1 MKGTAGGAPPP
12 SGVYV
17 PGSSG
22 GATFTI
28 QQEDIRGVLQMLV
41 QLGKSTSTQ
50 AGDPPAMFQQRLT
63 TMPMRAQTL
72 LYNALAGLAAQAPA
86 DQPDQ
91 PMLLK
96 LAQHIAIR
104 FALESYERGEVRVNA
119 VKQMFESLNQ
129 EIDSLRRVIGAH
141 EDRLSQAGVKYESHV
156 QLMTQFFWEEVPE
169 EKKKEVLL
177 TGEAWCVPSR
187 NVRQYIEE
195 LRKQGN
201 KETII
206 KVLRNY
212 VNCIALEDPEARR
225 ETALGLPDLADLLM
239 GEVADLLLECLEVVG
254 KQLAVEEKPELQTLI
269 GAAFVRLS
277 QAAASLHSFPAM
289 IKSLDL
295 VEEVEKSRP
304 GSGQNLFSRIGVEN
318 RIPEFIEEGLR
329 EESIPE
335 GLSELL
341 KRTPRPAI
349 EQLAVRFSRAGFRED
364 VELLLRMARELGET
378 GAAFLRDVLRAG
390 PPPQA
395 VETVGLLAR
404 LDPEALEVWLPPKV
418 GEWQRSFHDR
428 VIRQIAAADSSH
440 RCRLLLIM
448 FDQLDPLVKP
458 LALDEIGLSGDSAAV
473 PLLMDLAGGNLPP
486 ESSPYLRIKA
496 IEGLSRLRAAEATPI
511 LRKIVET
518 RQMFRWS
525 FPAELRVVALQA
537 LEKLDPDFVKSF
549 FPKSGVEAGEFTI
562 ATPLEEPMSSCLRQR
577 RYARLKLSRPLP
589 LVTTN
594 LRENQKLETTSMNL
608 GGGIATCERYLTPG
622 TLIQIKFTSAMKSMK
637 ATAFVRD
644 SRSQMMGFEIVD
656 MDFEER
662 YKLRR
667 LLADLAGVTPPT
679 SPKSRSRRRDRAVA
693 KVQTPTA
700 EPAPIPPAAS
710 APAAAPTAP
719 AAPAVPAKT
728 KES

>member
-1 MKGTAGGAPPP
+1 
-12 SGVYV
+12 V
-17 PGSSG
+17 PGSSS

-41 QLGKSTSTQ
+41 QLGKSSTGGQ
-50 AGDPPAMFQQRLT
+50 GGDQPAMFQQRLT
-63 TMPMRAQTL
+63 TMPIRAQTL
-72 LYNALAGLAAQAPA
+72 LYNALAGLAAQATT

-129 EIDSLRRVIGAH
+129 EIDALRRVIGAH
-141 EDRLSQAGVKYESHV
+141 EERMGQAGVKYESHV
-156 QLMTQFFWEEVPE
+156 QLMTQFFWEEVPA
-169 EKKKEVLL
+169 EKKREVLL

-187 NVRQYIEE
+187 NIRQYIEE
-195 LRKQGN
+195 LRKKDD
-201 KETII
+201 KETIA

-212 VNCIALEDPEARR
+212 VQCISQEDPEARR
-225 ETALGLPDLADLLM
+225 ETALGLPEVADLLM
-239 GEVADLLLECLEVVG
+239 GQSPELLLESIEVVG

-269 GAAFVRLS
+269 GAAFIRLS
-277 QAAASLHSFPAM
+277 QAAATLHSFPAM
-289 IKSLDL
+289 IKCLDL
-295 VEEVEKSRP
+295 VEEVEKARQ
-304 GSGQNLFSRIGVEN
+304 GSGQNLLARMGVEN
-318 RIPEFIEEGLR
+318 RIPELIEEALR
-329 EESIPE
+329 DEAVPE
-335 GLSELL
+335 GLTELL
-341 KRTPRPAI
+341 KRVPGPAI

-364 VELLLRMARELGET
+364 VDLLLQMARGLGET
-378 GAAFLRDVLRAG
+378 GAAFLRDVLRSG

-404 LDPEALEVWLPPKV
+404 LDPETLELWLPGKI

-428 VIRQIAAADSSH
+428 VVRQIAAADSTH
-440 RCRLLLIM
+440 RCRLLLTM
-448 FDQLDPLVKP
+448 FEKLDPLVKP
-458 LALDEIGLSGDSAAV
+458 LALDEVGLSGEVAAV
-473 PLLMDLAGGNLPP
+473 PLLLELAGGNPP
-486 ESSPYLRIKA
+486 AVSPYLTIKA
-496 IEGLSRLRAAEATPI
+496 IECLSRLRAAEATPI

-525 FPAELRVVALQA
+525 YPMELRIVALQA
-537 LEKLDPDFVKSF
+537 LEKLDPDFVKAF
-549 FPKSGVEAGEFTI
+549 FPKSGVEAGEFAI
-562 ATPLEEPMSSCLRQR
+562 AAPLEEPISSCLRQR

-622 TLIQIKFTSAMKSMK
+622 TLIQVKFTAGMKSMR

-656 MDFEER
+656 IDLEER
-662 YKLRR
+662 LKLRR
-667 LLADLAGVTPPT
+667 VLADLAGVTPPT
-679 SPKSRSRRRDRAVA
+679 SPKSRSRRRDRGV
-693 KVQTPTA
+693 
-700 EPAPIPPAAS
+700 
-710 APAAAPTAP
+710 AAPKSTP
-719 AAPAVPAKT
+719 
-728 KES
+728 SSS

>member
-1 MKGTAGGAPPP
+1 MWAAAATAGLSVDVKGTKGTGPPP

-17 PGSSG
+17 PGSSS

-28 QQEDIRGVLQMLV
+28 AQEDIRGVLQMLV
-41 QLGKSTSTQ
+41 QLGKSTSAPTGG
-50 AGDPPAMFQQRLT
+50 AEPAMFQQRLT
-63 TMPMRAQTL
+63 TMPVRAQTL
-72 LYNALAGLAAQAPA
+72 LYNALAGLAAQAPT

-96 LAQHIAIR
+96 LAQHISIR

-129 EIDSLRRVIGAH
+129 EIEALRRVIGSH
-141 EDRLSQAGVKYESHV
+141 EERLAQSGVKYESHV
-156 QLMTQFFWEEVPE
+156 QLMTQFFWEEVPD

-195 LRKQGN
+195 LKKRGD
-201 KETII
+201 KETIG

-212 VNCIALEDPEARR
+212 VNCISLQDPEARR
-225 ETALGLPDLADLLM
+225 ETALGLPNLADLLM
-239 GEVADLLLECLEVVG
+239 GETSDLLLEAIEIVG
-254 KQLAVEEKPELQTLI
+254 KQVAVEEKPELQTLI

-295 VEEVEKSRP
+295 VEDVEKARP
-304 GSGQNLFSRIGVEN
+304 GAGQNLISRMGVEN
-318 RIPEFIEEGLR
+318 RIPEFIEEALR
-329 EESIPE
+329 DETLPE
-335 GLSELL
+335 GLADLL
-341 KRTPRPAI
+341 KRAPRPAI
-349 EQLAVRFSRAGFRED
+349 EHLAVRFSRAGFRED
-364 VELLLRMARELGET
+364 VDLLLRMARELGET
-378 GAAFLRDVLRAG
+378 GVAFLRDVLRAG

-395 VETVGLLAR
+395 VESVGLLAR
-404 LDPEALEVWLPPKV
+404 LDPETLELWLPPKV

-428 VIRQIAAADSSH
+428 VVRQIAAADSSH
-440 RCRLLLIM
+440 RCRLLLTM

-458 LALDEIGLSGDSAAV
+458 LALDEVGLSGDAVAV
-473 PLLMDLAGGNLPP
+473 PMLQELAGGNLPTG
-486 ESSPYLRIKA
+486 SSPYLRIKA
-496 IEGLSRLRAAEATPI
+496 IESLSRLRAVQAEPL

-525 FPAELRVVALQA
+525 HPAELRIVALQA
-537 LEKLDPDFVKSF
+537 LEKLDPEFVKRF
-549 FPKSGVEAGEFTI
+549 FPKSGIEAGEFAI
-562 ATPLEEPMSSCLRQR
+562 ATPLEEPTSSVLRQR

-622 TLIQIKFTSAMKSMK
+622 TLIQIKFTSAMKSMR

-656 MDFEER
+656 IDFEER

-667 LLADLAGVTPPT
+667 VLADLAGVTPPT

-693 KVQTPTA
+693 TA
-700 EPAPIPPAAS
+700 PS
-710 APAAAPTAP
+710 APPPPKTP
-719 AAPAVPAKT
+719 AN
-728 KES
+728 

>member
-1 MKGTAGGAPPP
+1 MDVKGTSGAAAPN

-17 PGSSG
+17 PGSAS

-28 QQEDIRGVLQMLV
+28 AQEDIRGVLQMLV
-41 QLGKSTSTQ
+41 QLGKSTSGGPGG
-50 AGDPPAMFQQRLT
+50 AEPAMFQQRLT
-63 TMPMRAQTL
+63 TMPMRAQTM

-129 EIDSLRRVIGAH
+129 EIDALRRVIGAH
-141 EDRLSQAGVKYESHV
+141 EERMSGSGVKYESHV
-156 QLMTQFFWEEVPE
+156 QLMTQFFWEEVPD
-169 EKKKEVLL
+169 EKKRDVLL

-187 NVRQYIEE
+187 NVRAYVEE
-195 LRKQGN
+195 LRRKGD
-201 KETII
+201 KETAT

-212 VNCIALEDPEARR
+212 VNCIAQEDSEARR
-225 ETALGLPDLADLLM
+225 ETALGLPDVADMLM
-239 GEVADLLLECLEVVG
+239 GEKPEFLLDSIEIVG
-254 KQLAVEEKPELQTLI
+254 KQLAAEEKPELQTLI

-289 IKSLDL
+289 IKTLDL
-295 VEEVEKSRP
+295 VEEVEKARP
-304 GSGQNLFSRIGVEN
+304 GSGQNLFARIGVEN
-318 RIPEFIEEGLR
+318 RIPEFIEEALR
-329 EESIPE
+329 EEKVME
-335 GLSELL
+335 GLTDLL
-341 KRTPRPAI
+341 KRAPKPAI
-349 EQLAVRFSRAGFRED
+349 EHLAVRFSRAGFRED
-364 VELLLRMARELGET
+364 VDLLLRMARELGEA
-378 GAAFLRDVLRAG
+378 GVAFLRDVLRGG

-395 VETVGLLAR
+395 VESVGLLAR
-404 LDPEALEVWLPPKV
+404 LDPETLELWLPPKI

-428 VIRQIAAADSSH
+428 VVRQIAAADSTH
-440 RCRLLLIM
+440 RCRLLLTM

-458 LALDEIGLSGDSAAV
+458 LALDEVGLSGETMAI
-473 PLLMDLAGGNLPP
+473 PMLLDLANGNIPTGAT
-486 ESSPYLRIKA
+486 PYLRIKA
-496 IEGLSRLRAAEATPI
+496 IECLSRLRAAEAEPM

-525 FPAELRVVALQA
+525 HPQELRIVAMQA
-537 LEKLDPDFVKSF
+537 LEKLDPEFTKAF
-549 FPKSGVEAGEFTI
+549 FSKSGIEAGEFAI
-562 ATPLEEPMSSCLRQR
+562 ATPLEEPTSSVLRQR

-622 TLIQIKFTSAMKSMK
+622 TLIQIKFSATMKSIK

-656 MDFEER
+656 IEYEER

-667 LLADLAGVTPPT
+667 VLADLAGVTPPT
-679 SPKSRSRRRDRAVA
+679 SPKSRSRRRDRSVA
-693 KVQTPTA
+693 TKTSTPPTPQTPQ
-700 EPAPIPPAAS
+700 AP
-710 APAAAPTAP
+710 
-719 AAPAVPAKT
+719 PAVPQG
-728 KES
+728 

>member
-1 MKGTAGGAPPP
+1 MWAAAATAGLAVDVKGTTGTAPPP

-41 QLGKSTSTQ
+41 QLGKSTTGQ
-50 AGDPPAMFQQRLT
+50 AGGDQPAMFQQRLT

-72 LYNALAGLAAQAPA
+72 LYNALSGLAAQATT

-129 EIDSLRRVIGAH
+129 EIDALRKVIGAH
-141 EDRLSQAGVKYESHV
+141 EERMSSTGVKYESHV

-177 TGEAWCVPSR
+177 TGEAWCVPSQ
-187 NVRQYIEE
+187 NIRQYIEE
-195 LRKQGN
+195 LRKKGD
-201 KETII
+201 KETIV

-212 VNCIALEDPEARR
+212 VNCITLEDPEARR
-225 ETALGLPDLADLLM
+225 ETALGLPDMADLLM
-239 GEVADLLLECLEVVG
+239 GDVSDMLLESIEVVG
-254 KQLAVEEKPELQTLI
+254 KQLAVEEKPELHTLI

-277 QAAASLHSFPAM
+277 QAAASLHSFPSM
-289 IKSLDL
+289 IKALDL

-304 GSGQNLFSRIGVEN
+304 GAGQNLFSRIGVEN

-335 GLSELL
+335 GLGELL
-341 KRTPRPAI
+341 KRAPRPAI

-378 GAAFLRDVLRAG
+378 GAAFLRDVLRSG
-390 PPPQA
+390 TPPQA
-395 VETVGLLAR
+395 VESVGLLAR

-428 VIRQIAAADSSH
+428 VIRQIAAADSAH
-440 RCRLLLIM
+440 RCRLLLTM

-458 LALDEIGLSGDSAAV
+458 LALDEVGLSGDATAV
-473 PLLMDLAGGNLPP
+473 PMLLELAAGNLPP
-486 ESSPYLRIKA
+486 ESAPYLRIKA
-496 IEGLSRLRAAEATPI
+496 IEGLSRLRATDAIPI

-525 FPAELRVVALQA
+525 YPAELRVVALQA
-537 LEKLDPDFVKSF
+537 LEKLDQDFVKNF
-549 FPKSGVEAGEFTI
+549 FPKSGIEAGEFAI

-622 TLIQIKFTSAMKSMK
+622 TLIQIKFSSAMKSMK

-656 MDFEER
+656 MDLEER
-662 YKLRR
+662 FKLRR
-667 LLADLAGVTPPT
+667 VLADLAGVTPPT
-679 SPKSRSRRRDRAVA
+679 SPKSRSRRRDRKVA
-693 KVQTPTA
+693 TVQSTTA
-700 EPAPIPPAAS
+700 
-710 APAAAPTAP
+710 TP
-719 AAPAVPAKT
+719 AAPPHATPPKP

>member
-1 MKGTAGGAPPP
+1 MWAAAATAGLAVDVKGTTGGAQPP

-17 PGSSG
+17 PGSSA

-41 QLGKSTSTQ
+41 QLGKSTTGQ
-50 AGDPPAMFQQRLT
+50 AGGAEPAMFQQRLT

-72 LYNALAGLAAQAPA
+72 LYNALAGLAAQATT

-129 EIDSLRRVIGAH
+129 EIEALRKVIGAH
-141 EDRLSQAGVKYESHV
+141 EERMALSGVKYESHV

-169 EKKKEVLL
+169 EKKREVLL

-187 NVRQYIEE
+187 NIRQYIEE
-195 LRKQGN
+195 LRKKGD
-201 KETII
+201 KETIT

-212 VNCIALEDPEARR
+212 VNCIGLEDSEARR
-225 ETALGLPDLADLLM
+225 ETALGLPDLADLMM
-239 GEVADLLLECLEVVG
+239 GEVSNLLLESIEVVG
-254 KQLAVEEKPELQTLI
+254 KQVAVEEKPELQTLI

-295 VEEVEKSRP
+295 VEEVEKTRP
-304 GSGQNLFSRIGVEN
+304 GAGQNLFSRIGVEN

-335 GLSELL
+335 GLTELL
-341 KRTPRPAI
+341 KRAPRPAI

-364 VELLLRMARELGET
+364 VDLLLRMARELGET
-378 GAAFLRDVLRAG
+378 GVAFLRDVLRSG

-404 LDPEALEVWLPPKV
+404 LDPEALELWLSPKV

-428 VIRQIAAADSSH
+428 VIRQIAAADSTH
-440 RCRLLLIM
+440 RCRLLLTM

-458 LALDEIGLSGDSAAV
+458 LALDEVGLSGEAAAV
-473 PLLMDLAGGNLPP
+473 PMLMEMAAGNLPA
-486 ESSPYLRIKA
+486 ESAPYLRIKA
-496 IEGLSRLRAAEATPI
+496 IESLSRLRAADSIPI

-525 FPAELRVVALQA
+525 YPAELRIVSLQA
-537 LEKLDPDFVKSF
+537 LEKLDPDFVKNF
-549 FPKSGVEAGEFTI
+549 FPRSGIEAGEFAI
-562 ATPLEEPMSSCLRQR
+562 AIPLEEPMSSCLRQR

-622 TLIQIKFTSAMKSMK
+622 TLIQIKFTQAMKSIK
-637 ATAFVRD
+637 AAAFVRD

-656 MDFEER
+656 IDLEER
-662 YKLRR
+662 HKLRR
-667 LLADLAGVTPPT
+667 VLADLAGVTPPT

-693 KVQTPTA
+693 TVSTPPT
-700 EPAPIPPAAS
+700 PAPPPKPS
-710 APAAAPTAP
+710 G
-719 AAPAVPAKT
+719 
-728 KES
+728 S

>member
-1 MKGTAGGAPPP
+1 MWAAAATAGLSVDVKGTTGGAQPP

-17 PGSSG
+17 PGSTS

-28 QQEDIRGVLQMLV
+28 AQEDIRGVLQMLV
-41 QLGKSTSTQ
+41 QLGKSTSGQ
-50 AGDPPAMFQQRLT
+50 AGGAEPAMFQQRLT

-72 LYNALAGLAAQAPA
+72 LYNALSGLAAQATT

-96 LAQHIAIR
+96 LAQHISIR

-119 VKQMFESLNQ
+119 IKQMFESLNQ
-129 EIDSLRRVIGAH
+129 EIEALRRVIGAH
-141 EDRLSQAGVKYESHV
+141 EEKMAQTGVKYESHV
-156 QLMTQFFWEEVPE
+156 QLMTQFFWEEVSA

-187 NVRQYIEE
+187 NVRQYVEE
-195 LRKQGN
+195 MRKKGD
-201 KETII
+201 KETVA

-212 VNCIALEDPEARR
+212 VNCISLEDPEARR

-239 GEVADLLLECLEVVG
+239 AESSDLLIEAIEMVG
-254 KQLAVEEKPELQTLI
+254 KQVAIEEKPELQTLI

-295 VEEVEKSRP
+295 VEEVEKARP
-304 GSGQNLFSRIGVEN
+304 GAGQNLVSRMGVEN
-318 RIPEFIEEGLR
+318 RIPEFIEESLR
-329 EESIPE
+329 DETMPE
-335 GLSELL
+335 GLADLL
-341 KRTPRPAI
+341 KRAPRPAI
-349 EQLAVRFSRAGFRED
+349 EHLAVRFSRAGFRED
-364 VELLLRMARELGET
+364 VDLLLRMARELGET
-378 GAAFLRDVLRAG
+378 GVAFLRDVLRSG

-395 VETVGLLAR
+395 VESVGLLAR
-404 LDPEALEVWLPPKV
+404 LDPETLELWLPPKV

-428 VIRQIAAADSSH
+428 VVRQIAAADSAH
-440 RCRLLLIM
+440 RCRLLVTM

-458 LALDEIGLSGDSAAV
+458 LALDEVGLSGDAVAV
-473 PLLMDLAGGNLPP
+473 PMLLDLAGGNLPTG
-486 ESSPYLRIKA
+486 SAPYLRIKA
-496 IEGLSRLRAAEATPI
+496 IEALSRLRAAEAEPL

-525 FPAELRVVALQA
+525 HPAELRIVAMQA
-537 LEKLDPDFVKSF
+537 LEKLDPQFVKGF
-549 FPKSGVEAGEFTI
+549 FPKSGIEAGEFAI
-562 ATPLEEPMSSCLRQR
+562 ATPLEEPTSSVLRQR

-656 MDFEER
+656 MEFEER

-667 LLADLAGVTPPT
+667 VLADLAGVTPPT

-693 KVQTPTA
+693 TSSTPKT
-700 EPAPIPPAAS
+700 PA
-710 APAAAPTAP
+710 TN
-719 AAPAVPAKT
+719 
-728 KES
+728 